1 MQFHKK
7 KAAALATVFLLTAGA
22 AGYSFAQSN
31 VVARVGDTEIT
42 EQELTFAEAD
52 LREQFAQIPED
63 KRRGAIL
70 SALIDIKLLAKKAEE
85 AGTDQEELFKS
96 QMSFVKSRA
105 LHNLYFQKN
114 IVEQISDEEV
124 KARYDK
130 EVAAMTPEKQV
141 RARHILVKSE
151 EEAKAIIAELD
162 GGADF
167 IELAKEKS
175 TGPSGPNGGDLDYF
189 SKGQMVPEFEVAA
202 FALENGQ
209 YTREPVKTQFGF
221 HVIKKEDE
229 RDEPLPTF
237 EEAKDQVRQ
246 IVMREKYFD
255 TVEKARE
262 SITVE
267 ITDADLKAA
276 VDAVKAQ

>member
-1 MQFHKK
+1 MKPVTLVT
-7 KAAALATVFLLTAGA
+7 AILLMTGVAGQ
-22 AGYSFAQSN
+22 SFAQSK
-31 VVARVGDTEIT
+31 VIAKVGDAEIT
-42 EQELTFAEAD
+42 EQELTFATAD
-52 LREQFAQIPED
+52 LGEQFAKIPED

-70 SALIDIKLLAKKAEE
+70 SALIDIKLLAEKARE
-85 AGTDQEELFKS
+85 AGTDQEQLFQS
-96 QMSFVKSRA
+96 QMAFVKSRA

-124 KARYDK
+124 KARFDK
-130 EVAAMTPEKQV
+130 EIAAMTPAKQI
-141 RARHILVKSE
+141 RARHILLKGE
-151 EEAKAIIAELD
+151 DEARAVIAELD

-167 IELAKEKS
+167 VELAKEKS

-189 SKGQMVPEFEVAA
+189 GKGQMVPEFEAAA

-209 YTREPVKTQFGF
+209 YTKEPVKTQFGF

-237 EEAKDQVRQ
+237 ESAKDQVRQ

-255 TVEKARE
+255 TVQKARE
-262 SITVE
+262 AIKVE
-267 ITDADLKAA
+267 ITDEALKAE
-276 VDAVKAQ
+276 VEAVKAQ

>member
-1 MQFHKK
+1 M
-7 KAAALATVFLLTAGA
+7 
-22 AGYSFAQSN
+22 
-31 VVARVGDTEIT
+31 
-42 EQELTFAEAD
+42 
-52 LREQFAQIPED
+52 
-63 KRRGAIL
+63 
-70 SALIDIKLLAKKAEE
+70 
-85 AGTDQEELFKS
+85 
-96 QMSFVKSRA
+96 
-105 LHNLYFQKN
+105 HNLYFQKN
-114 IVEQISDEEV
+114 IVEKISDEEV

-151 EEAKAIIAELD
+151 EEAKAIIEELD

-189 SKGQMVPEFEVAA
+189 GKGQMVPEFEAAA

-209 YTREPVKTQFGF
+209 YTKEPIKTQFGF

-255 TVEKARE
+255 TVEQARE
-262 SITVE
+262 TITVE